1 VSEKSDEKRLNELKR
16 DMLVKHGIPAKLA
29 DSLQLAKVTHNENG
43 SVTFSFV
50 ADDLTKTVEK

>member
-1 VSEKSDEKRLNELKR
+1 VSEGSDEKRLNELKR
-16 DMLVKHGIPAKLA
+16 DILAKHGIPAELS
-29 DSLQLAKVTHNENG
+29 DSLQLSKVTHNENG